1 MGVTGL
7 WTVLQ
12 PCARPIKIETLN
24 KKRLAV
30 DASIWIYQFLKAVR
44 DKEGNALRNSH
55 IVGFFRR
62 VCKLLFI
69 GIKPVFVFDGGAPAL
84 KRQTISNRKSRR
96 EGRREDAVRT
106 AGKLL
111 AIQMQRAA
119 EEEEKKRK
127 EAARHPRN
135 QEQEEDIPENLVYAE
150 EILQSQQ
157 ERAEHRKFRKKD
169 QYHLPDLGKS
179 MNEMGGADDPR
190 VMSLEE
196 LEEYARHFDRGEDIN
211 VYDFS
216 KIDFEGHFFQS
227 LPAADRYNILNAARL
242 RSRLRMGY
250 SKEQLD
256 TMFPDRMAFSKF
268 QIERVRERNELTQ
281 RLMNLNGMNDD
292 MVGVG
297 GVNRVAGERGREY
310 VLVKNDGVEGGWAL
324 GVVTNRDEGKAHKP
338 IDVDLPPP
346 PAEEDEEW
354 EEDEDFE
361 DVPIEGLNRLPKSKP
376 GLSAQDKEGL

>member
-119 EEEEKKRK
+119 EEEDRKRK
-127 EAARHPRN
+127 EAARHPREEP
-135 QEQEEDIPENLVYAE
+135 QQQQQEEIPDNLVYAE
-150 EILQSQQ
+150 ELLQNDQ
-157 ERAEHRKFRKKD
+157 ERAQNRTFKRKD

-179 MNEMGGADDPR
+179 MSEMGAANDPR

-196 LEEYARHFDRGEDIN
+196 LEEYARQFDRGEDIN

-216 KIDFEGHFFQS
+216 KIDFDGHFFQS
-227 LPAADRYNILNAARL
+227 LPPADRYNILNAARL
-242 RSRLRMGY
+242 RSRLRMG
-250 SKEQLD
+250 
-256 TMFPDRMAFSKF
+256 
-268 QIERVRERNELTQ
+268 
-281 RLMNLNGMNDD
+281 
-292 MVGVG
+292 
-297 GVNRVAGERGREY
+297 
-310 VLVKNDGVEGGWAL
+310 
-324 GVVTNRDEGKAHKP
+324 H
-338 IDVDLPPP
+338 
-346 PAEEDEEW
+346 
-354 EEDEDFE
+354 
-361 DVPIEGLNRLPKSKP
+361 
-376 GLSAQDKEGL
+376 